1 MLSKSAG
8 ILIAVVLAAI
18 LTALIMYGLGLT
30 GEEAAGVKDAVQP

>member
-8 ILIAVVLAAI
+8 ILIAVVVAAI
-18 LTALIMYGLGLT
+18 LAALIMYGLGLN

>member
-8 ILIAVVLAAI
+8 ILIAVVVAAI
-18 LTALIMYGLGLT
+18 LAALIMYGLGLT